1 MGGCHPGPCCWGAWP
16 DAGCTCGRR
25 KQQRRLAGL
34 PCPTVSRSF
43 GDRRAPAPPH
53 LPSRAWPGPPHHP
66 SSAPGSAPLGLE
78 LSGSTA
84 PPPTLSAFEWKPVCE
99 ADQSECACFSFSKG
113 QGVEPVPTWPAA
125 PGGPTD
131 FTSKEG
137 REVT

>member
-1 MGGCHPGPCCWGAWP
+1 MGRCHPGPCCWGAWP

-84 PPPTLSAFEWKPVCE
+84 PPQPFLHLNGSQCVKQIKVNVLVFPSVRDRELSLS
-99 ADQSECACFSFSKG
+99 QHG
-113 QGVEPVPTWPAA
+113 QQPLEGQQ
-125 PGGPTD
+125 
-131 FTSKEG
+131 TSQARKAG
-137 REVT
+137 R